1 MKKNNI
7 KNMQRLSFPNAF
19 IGNPLQARRKSI
31 IYSILILISISQIV
45 FAQYPSGKKIL
56 EDIDKNLSSENRV
69 VISKM
74 VVHGQRG
81 SRTIES
87 KSWSVGD
94 EKAFT
99 QYLAPAREKG
109 TKMLK
114 VEDNLWLYS
123 PSTDR
128 TIKISGHMLRQSV
141 MGSDL
146 SYEDMM
152 DDKKLSESY
161 DAAVTSE
168 DTLDGRECWVVDL
181 TGKEK
186 DLAYHFR
193 KLWVDKTRAIPL
205 KEELIAKSGKLL
217 KKIEFKDVEK
227 LSGRWFPKKMIF
239 KDMLKTGKGTEFIID
254 SIKFDVDIPAYK
266 FTKASLRK

>member
-1 MKKNNI
+1 MI
-7 KNMQRLSFPNAF
+7 
-19 IGNPLQARRKSI
+19 
-31 IYSILILISISQIV
+31 
-45 FAQYPSGKKIL
+45 
-56 EDIDKNLSSENRV
+56 
-69 VISKM
+69 
-74 VVHGQRG
+74 VHGQRG

-99 QYLAPAREKG
+99 EYLSPAREKG

-114 VEDNLWLYS
+114 VKNDLWLYS
-123 PSTDR
+123 PDTDR

-152 DDKKLSESY
+152 DDKKLSEAY
-161 DAAVTSE
+161 DAVVTAE
-168 DTLDGRECWVVDL
+168 DTIDGRECWVVDL
-181 TGKEK
+181 TGNEK

-193 KLWVDKTRAIPL
+193 KLWVDKSRLIPL

-217 KKIEFKDVEK
+217 KMIELKNIEKIDN
-227 LSGRWFPKKMIF
+227 RWYPKKMVF

-254 SIKFDVDIPAYK
+254 SIEFDVDIPAYK